1 MEDAIKWWRSL
12 TQVERESHIVN
23 VWQLEGCP
31 KPEKKS
37 HQSHKSDGLEAVRQ
51 WPTQTAYRFKQE
63 SGRRTR

>member
-37 HQSHKSDGLEAVRQ
+37 HQSHQSDGPEAVRLAAHPRIAGDMGK
-51 WPTQTAYRFKQE
+51 WPT
-63 SGRRTR
+63 